1 MLFKAANQS
10 VLSWTKEEGFLPGIV
25 EVMHTFGSNLEFHP
39 HIHMLLSEGGLSED
53 NNFDFR
59 VWRRC
64 GFFPEK
70 ILKERFKYYLVKYLR
85 EWAKKKVKLI
95 IPNFIRNIWKKK
107 WGCENLFGLT
117 VALYKIIWYVN
128 IGEKLDNASFTTRY
142 IGRYAKRPAISE
154 TKILYYSF
162 EEQIVKFSYKDKI
175 TKTFKT
181 ETISVE
187 EFMGRLIRH
196 IPEKNFRMIRYYG
209 IYANAVKNKLRE
221 VLEDQI
227 GYLFGKT
234 KLLFEPK
241 TWRKRIL
248 ELLGKDPLICPNC
261 KALMKLKEIAYRAR
275 DGTLKSIAVRNVVF

>member
-1 MLFKAANQS
+1 
-10 VLSWTKEEGFLPGIV
+10 
-25 EVMHTFGSNLEFHP
+25 
-39 HIHMLLSEGGLSED
+39 MLLSEGGLSED
-53 NNFDFR
+53 DNFDFR
-59 VWRRC
+59 VWQRC
-64 GFFPEK
+64 TFFPEK

-107 WGCENLFGLT
+107 WGCSNLYGLT

-175 TKTFKT
+175 TKTFKI
-181 ETISVE
+181 ETIGVD

-209 IYANAVKNKLRE
+209 VYANAVKGKLKE
-221 VLEDQI
+221 ILEYQV
-227 GYLFGKT
+227 GCLFGET
-234 KLLFEPK
+234 RLMFEPK
-241 TWRKRIL
+241 NWRKRIM

-261 KALMKLKEIAYRAR
+261 KMLMKLKEVAYRTR